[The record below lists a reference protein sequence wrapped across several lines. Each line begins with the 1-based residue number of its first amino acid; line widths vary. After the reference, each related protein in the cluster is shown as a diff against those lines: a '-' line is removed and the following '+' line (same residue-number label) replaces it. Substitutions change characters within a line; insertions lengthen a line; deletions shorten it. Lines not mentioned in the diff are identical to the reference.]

1 VFLSTKDGPT
11 PIAVARM
18 VARLKRL
25 VWRVPSGWA
34 RSRVDPRHD
43 LHIRASWHYA
53 LNRDL
58 LALALQQEGAGR
70 VSRRSKGTRTYCRP
84 AMMRRS
90 IGFSAGTR
98 RAPIRRRPRQ
108 GLDTQ
113 RRFRQRHTLH
123 TGGGHRLNPCRAHRR
138 ARDCDRR
145 VAQWQSTPTTWE
157 RSGVRSPF
165 APTMPSM
172 KSPFRPRGAY
182 DTRRPLAE
190 AKFRPIWTKPC
201 AIVNGFINMIASI
214 SRCQTA
220 IRRFSDFPAASLP
233 RLQFDRS
240 VASKVLARRTFRC
253 AASPAKIF
261 SLSFPER
268 QGKARGR
275 AGVLSTPALRW
286 RTLPAEGKRRGRCS
300 RRVSASSKFIA

>member
-1 VFLSTKDGPT
+1 MFERVCKIEAPQESLISYAGPIAIAPVVFNIMPIEIDGFGHAGAGAGQEQQERLEMPRRRVDLLSRSDRGGQASCRSAAAACRSRVGYVAALRGAPVFLSTKDGPT

-145 VAQWQSTPTTWE
+145 VAQWQSTPPHG
-157 RSGVRSPF
+157 RGQGFDP
-165 APTMPSM
+165 PSRL
-172 KSPFRPRGAY
+172 PC
-182 DTRRPLAE
+182 RR
-190 AKFRPIWTKPC
+190 
-201 AIVNGFINMIASI
+201 
-214 SRCQTA
+214 
-220 IRRFSDFPAASLP
+220 
-233 RLQFDRS
+233 
-240 VASKVLARRTFRC
+240 
-253 AASPAKIF
+253 
-261 SLSFPER
+261 
-268 QGKARGR
+268 
-275 AGVLSTPALRW
+275 
-286 RTLPAEGKRRGRCS
+286 
-300 RRVSASSKFIA
+300 